1 MARVPLVFHEQYDLN
16 FGRHVFPTQKYRL
29 IRELLLRTAE
39 ATEADF
45 HAPAMATEE
54 DLRLVH
60 DEDWVRKLRKGTV
73 SYQEILQLEV
83 PYSRQMVDAF
93 WLAAGGSTLAARLA
107 LVHGAAYNVGGGF
120 HHAFPGH
127 GEGFCAIHDVAV
139 AIRVLQQEGLI
150 RKAVV
155 VDVDVHQGNGTAAIF
170 AGDESVFT
178 LSIHQLHNYPAVK
191 PPSDLD
197 IHLEDGAGDIEYLE
211 KLRHGLV
218 PVLELVRPD
227 LLFYVAGADPYLE
240 DQLGGLN
247 LTKDGLHARDRFV
260 IGRAL
265 EMKIPVAIT
274 LAGGYASKVEDTVE
288 IHANTWRAAEEAVN
302 PGGSARNRERFK
314 AGFQTG
320 FQ

>member
-1 MARVPLVFHEQYDLN
+1 MVRVPLVFHEQYDLN
-16 FGRHVFPTQKYRL
+16 FGRHVFPSQKYRM
-29 IRELLLRTAE
+29 IRELLLRSGEVAE
-39 ATEADF
+39 ADLHTPE
-45 HAPAMATEE
+45 MATEE
-54 DLRLVH
+54 ELRLVH
-60 DEDWVRKLRKGTV
+60 DEDWVRKLRKGTI
-73 SYQEILQLEV
+73 SYQEILKLEV
-83 PYSRQMVDAF
+83 PYSRRMVDAF
-93 WLAAGGSTLAARLA
+93 WLAAGGSTLAGRLA
-107 LVHGAAYNVGGGF
+107 LTYGAAYNVGGGF

-139 AIRVLQQEGLI
+139 AIRVLQREGLI

-170 AGDESVFT
+170 AGDDSVFT

-197 IHLEDGAGDIEYLE
+197 INLEDGVGDIEYLE

-227 LLFYVAGADPYLE
+227 MLFYVAGADPYLD

-265 EMKIPVAIT
+265 EMKIPVMIT
-274 LAGGYASKVEDTVE
+274 LAGGYATKVEDTVE
-288 IHANTWRAAEEAVN
+288 IHANTWRAAEAALQST
-302 PGGSARNRERFK
+302 PWNRSPEK
-314 AGFQTG
+314 
-320 FQ
+320 

>member
-1 MARVPLVFHEQYDLN
+1 MARVPLVFHEQYDLH
-16 FGRHVFPTQKYRL
+16 FGRHVFPSQKYRM
-29 IRELLLRTAE
+29 IHELLLRTGE
-39 ATEADF
+39 AAEADF
-45 HAPAMATEE
+45 HTPVMATDEQ
-54 DLRLVH
+54 LRLVH
-60 DEDWVRKLRKGTV
+60 DEAWINKLRKGTI

-93 WLAAGGSTLAARLA
+93 WLSAGGTTLAGRLA
-107 LVHGAAYNVGGGF
+107 LAHGAAFNVGGGF

-139 AIRVLQQEGLI
+139 AIRVLQREGLI

-155 VDVDVHQGNGTAAIF
+155 VDVDVHQGNGTAVIF

-197 IHLEDGAGDIEYLE
+197 INLEDGVGDIEYLE
-211 KLRHGLV
+211 KLRHGLA

-227 LLFYVAGADPYLE
+227 MLFYVAGADPYID

-247 LTKDGLHARDRFV
+247 LTKEGLHARDRFV
-260 IGRAL
+260 VGRAL
-265 EMKIPVAIT
+265 EMKIPVVIT
-274 LAGGYASKVEDTVE
+274 LAGGYARQVEDTVE
-288 IHANTWRAAEEAVN
+288 IHSNTWRAAEEALETS
-302 PGGSARNRERFK
+302 PWKRNET
-314 AGFQTG
+314 AGAAPSD
-320 FQ
+320 

>member
-29 IRELLLRTAE
+29 IRELLLRTGE
-39 ATEADF
+39 ATVADF
-45 HAPAMATEE
+45 HAPVMASEE
-54 DLRLVH
+54 ELRLVH
-60 DEDWVRKLRKGTV
+60 DEDWVCKLRKGTI

-107 LVHGAAYNVGGGF
+107 LAHGAAYNVGGGF

-139 AIRVLQQEGLI
+139 AIRVLQREGLI

-170 AGDESVFT
+170 AGDNSVFT

-197 IHLEDGAGDIEYLE
+197 IHLEDGVGDIEYLE

-227 LLFYVAGADPYLE
+227 MLFYVAGADPYLE

-265 EMKIPVAIT
+265 EMKIPVTIT
-274 LAGGYASKVEDTVE
+274 LAGGYAPKVEDTVE
-288 IHANTWRAAEEAVN
+288 IHANTWRAAEEAVA
-302 PGGSARNRERFK
+302 PGAVVRL
-314 AGFQTG
+314 
-320 FQ
+320 